1 MKNRFDLLKNLTIF
15 SKFVLLARLT
25 SRACFFWEVSIIL
38 FSTCSLV
45 ENNIY
50 AQYILPILFLLDP
63 KIRKF
68 PSRAILSFA
77 SILAIPFGSAL
88 LIFILLLWGTYRA
101 TPFTGLFGAG
111 GIFIVGQISPYILTL
126 IPSLYFKINSGSII
140 FLILPI
146 ILPLIL
152 IIKRCALKD
161 SISFLLILFTLIV
174 FLNLAASGGWV
185 TVEIFTSEIFRVLAI
200 GAPIIIYFFK
210 PWITINE
217 ENNQNQYHVALSLIF
232 LITGFMVVHIFTP
245 ITSIKKVLFD
255 ESHGEWETT
264 KQTFNPNDFGRNH
277 TYTYGLLYR
286 FAETLVGKVGRY
298 SGGILELDGSTLF
311 VIKMPTKILEEPF
324 KENITTWIR
333 GGGRLLIVADHTDLY
348 DSTQILNSF
357 LSDFSGINI
366 GTNAVY
372 DNKGFPN
379 KVTTKRF
386 QRLLGQIDSN
396 GNLLPYQ
403 TGSAFD
409 HYPFEAASLASYGLS
424 FSEPGDYSKP
434 NRFGEFRP
442 KLSYPYGTHSS
453 VISFPFG
460 KGAISVITDSTPWSN
475 FAVFKKSY
483 KELFKNILGS
493 LETPY
498 SLTVR
503 SVSIA
508 LLSLI
513 LILLLFLPI
522 KSLLLISLF
531 ILGCGLSANT
541 LLTRL
546 VYSEIPITHK
556 KHIEVIL
563 GLSAKLEILPQLV
576 APGERAYPRII
587 SSLGKY
593 GLEPISL
600 NPGITPKSFNPKLK
614 NWLLIE
620 PNADQLPNVESLYKI
635 LLNDGNFIA
644 LFGPQQSKDLRI
656 REWINQLGLI
666 TQKREALGFVEDSRS
681 GLLNREGATLI
692 KDIRVATSSLPS
704 SMLVS
709 ISNRAVFQEYKLRTK
724 IDNFPELKGNL
735 VISFAADQ
743 FSDQVVGDV
752 WEGTDANS
760 IGKIREKEIS
770 MFFLGEDGS
779 SVERIA
785 IKDFL
790 SDYKI
795 KLNSFNVLEDGKVVL
810 SGKIGNFIQDQPID
824 SLGLYP
830 DNYLINLQAL
840 AFKFINSTCKE
851 DFVLVKCK
859 KHLIGQ
865 DMTEW
870 MVAYTQDKLRNK
882 INHLELIHARN
893 FSGIG
898 HTYNIIFSK

>member
-1 MKNRFDLLKNLTIF
+1 VKNRFGLLKDLIVSLN
-15 SKFVLLARLT
+15 FVSLARPT

-50 AQYILPILFLLDP
+50 SQYILPFLFLLDP
-63 KIRKF
+63 KIRKL

-101 TPFTGLFGAG
+101 TPFTGLFAAG
-111 GIFIVGQISPYILTL
+111 GIFILGQISPYLLTL
-126 IPSLYFKINSGSII
+126 MPSLYFKINFGSII
-140 FLILPI
+140 FLILQI
-146 ILPLIL
+146 LLPLIL

-161 SISFLLILFTLIV
+161 SISFLVILLALIIFS
-174 FLNLAASGGWV
+174 NLAASGGWV
-185 TVEIFTSEIFRVLAI
+185 TAEIFTSELFRVLAI
-200 GAPIIIYFFK
+200 WTPIIIFFFK

-217 ENNQNQYHVALSLIF
+217 ENNKNQYHVTSSLIF
-232 LITGFMVVHIFTP
+232 LIAGFVITHIFTP

-255 ESHGEWETT
+255 ESHGVWETT

-277 TYTYGLLYR
+277 TYTYGLLYS

-298 SGGILELDGSTLF
+298 SGGKLELDGSTLF

-324 KENITTWIR
+324 KKNIITWVR

-357 LSDFSGINI
+357 LSDFLRVNI

-372 DNKGFPN
+372 DKKGLPN
-379 KVTTKRF
+379 KVTTKQF
-386 QRLLGQIDSN
+386 QRLLGQIDSD

-409 HYPFEAASLASYGLS
+409 SYPFEAASLASYGLS

-434 NRFGEFRP
+434 NRFGNFRP
-442 KLSYPYGTHSS
+442 KLSYSYGNHPS
-453 VISFPFG
+453 VISVPMG

-483 KELFKNILGS
+483 KALFKNILGS

-498 SLTVR
+498 SLIVR
-503 SVSIA
+503 SISIA
-508 LLSLI
+508 LLSLF
-513 LILLLFLPI
+513 LILLLFVPI
-522 KSLLLISLF
+522 KSLLLISSF

-546 VYSEIPITHK
+546 VNSEIPITHK

-563 GLSAKLEILPQLV
+563 GLSAKLEILPQLI

-600 NPGITPKSFNPKLK
+600 NPGITPKSFNPKLT

-620 PNADQLPNVESLYKI
+620 PNVGQLPNVESLHKI
-635 LLNDGNFIA
+635 LLNEGNFIV
-644 LFGPQQSKDLRI
+644 LFGPQQSQDLRI
-656 REWINQLGLI
+656 KKWINQLGLVF
-666 TQKREALGFVEDSRS
+666 QKREALGFVEDSRP
-681 GLLNREGATLI
+681 GLLYREGAKII

-704 SMLVS
+704 SMLAS
-709 ISNRAVFQEYKLRTK
+709 ISNRTVFQEYKLRTK
-724 IDNFPELKGNL
+724 VDNFPELKGNL

-770 MFFLGEDGS
+770 MFFLEEDDS
-779 SVERIA
+779 SVEKIA

-810 SGKIGNFIQDQPID
+810 SGKIKIFTQGQPID
-824 SLGLYP
+824 SLGINP

-870 MVAYTQDKLRNK
+870 MVAYTQNKLRNK
-882 INHLELIHARN
+882 INHLELIHAHN

>member
-1 MKNRFDLLKNLTIF
+1 MKNRFGLLKDSTIY
-15 SKFVLLARLT
+15 SEFVSLARPT
-25 SRACFFWEVSIIL
+25 SRAYFFWEVSIIL
-38 FSTCSLV
+38 FSTCSIV
-45 ENNIY
+45 DNNIY
-50 AQYILPILFLLDP
+50 AQYVLPLLFLLDP
-63 KIRKF
+63 KIRKL
-68 PSRAILSFA
+68 PNRAILCFA

-101 TPFTGLFGAG
+101 TPVAGLFGAG
-111 GIFIVGQISPYILTL
+111 GIFVVGQISPYILTL
-126 IPSLYFKINSGSII
+126 IPSLYFKINFGSIV

-152 IIKRCALKD
+152 IVKRCSFKD
-161 SISFLLILFTLIV
+161 SISFLLISFVLLV
-174 FLNLAASGGWV
+174 FFNIAASGGWI
-185 TVEIFTSEIFRVLAI
+185 TVEIFTSEIFRALAI
-200 GAPIIIYFFK
+200 GAPIVIFFLK
-210 PWITINE
+210 PQIAINE
-217 ENNQNQYHVALSLIF
+217 ENNKNQHHLILSLIF
-232 LITGFMVVHIFTP
+232 IATGFVAAHIFTP

-277 TYTYGLLYR
+277 AYTYGLLYK

-298 SGGILELDGSTLF
+298 SGGKLELDNSTLF
-311 VIKMPTKILEEPF
+311 IIKMPTKFLKEPF
-324 KENITTWIR
+324 NKNITAWVR

-357 LSDFSGINI
+357 LSDFLNINI

-372 DNKGFPN
+372 DKKGFPN
-379 KVTTKRF
+379 KVTTKRL
-386 QRLLGQIDSN
+386 QILLGQIDSD
-396 GNLLPYQ
+396 GSLLPYQ
-403 TGSAFD
+403 TGSSFD
-409 HYPFEAASLASYGLS
+409 HFPFGAASLASYGLS
-424 FSEPGDYSKP
+424 FSEPGDYSNP
-434 NRFGEFRP
+434 NRFGNFRP
-442 KLSYPYGTHSS
+442 KLSYSYGTHPS
-453 VISFPFG
+453 VISVPFG
-460 KGAISVITDSTPWSN
+460 KGAVSVITDSTPWSN
-475 FAVFKKSY
+475 FSIFNKSY

-498 SLTVR
+498 SLTLR
-503 SVSIA
+503 AVSIA
-508 LLSLI
+508 LLSFI

-522 KSLLLISLF
+522 KPFLLISSF
-531 ILGCGLSANT
+531 ILGCGLSANI
-541 LLTRL
+541 LLTRI
-546 VYSEIPITHK
+546 VYSEIPIIHK

-563 GLSAKLEILPQLV
+563 GSSVKLEILPQLL

-587 SSLGKY
+587 SSLAKY

-600 NPGITPKSFNPKLK
+600 NPGVASKSFNPKLA

-620 PNADQLPNVESLYKI
+620 PNPDQLPDVDSLHKI

-644 LFGPQQSKDLRI
+644 LFGPEQSKDLRI
-656 REWINQLGLI
+656 REWISQLGLI
-666 TQKREALGFVEDSRS
+666 IQKREALGFVEDSRP
-681 GLLNREGATLI
+681 GLLNREGAKII

-704 SMLVS
+704 SMLAS
-709 ISNRAVFQEYKLRTK
+709 ISSRTVFQEYKIRTK

-735 VISFAADQ
+735 VISFSADQ

-770 MFFLGEDGS
+770 MFFLGENGS
-779 SVERIA
+779 SVDRIA
-785 IKDFL
+785 VKDFL
-790 SDYKI
+790 TKYKN
-795 KLNSFNVLEDGKVVL
+795 KLNSFSVLEDGKVIL
-810 SGKIGNFIQDQPID
+810 SGEIGNFIQGQPID
-824 SLGLYP
+824 SLGINP

-851 DFVLVKCK
+851 NLVLVKCK

-870 MVAYTQDKLRNK
+870 MVVYTQDKLRNK

-898 HTYNIIFSK
+898 HSYNIVFSK